1 MEQIMTIA
9 ILKET
14 TPSETRVAAT
24 PDVVKK
30 YVDLGFKIQ
39 VESSAGVAAGFSDAQ
54 YSSAGAK
61 ICKTPADTL
70 KKANIIIKVNAPLLS
85 EDHLF
90 SPKQIVI
97 ADFKALSSPQRI
109 EHFCKLGLTCFALD
123 LLPRI
128 SRAQGMDIL
137 SSQSNLAG
145 YKAVIEAFNLLPQAA
160 PMMMTAAGTVP
171 PAKVLVLGAGV
182 AGLQAIATAK
192 RLGAIVYAS
201 DVRPATKEQVESLGG
216 KFLNI
221 ESEQNA
227 ETSGGYAQAT
237 SKQFQKMQQKAIGE
251 ILPQINI
258 VITTA
263 LLPGKPAPRLISAT
277 MLKKMAKGSVVIDM
291 ASSSG
296 GNVEGSQNNK
306 TVDINGIKIV
316 GNSNLAASIPLSA
329 SKLFAQ
335 NIFNFIKS
343 QFNNEQKELK
353 FDFSDELI
361 SATCICQNGKVYQEK
376 K

>member
-1 MEQIMTIA
+1 M
-9 ILKET
+9 
-14 TPSETRVAAT
+14 
-24 PDVVKK
+24 
-30 YVDLGFKIQ
+30 
-39 VESSAGVAAGFSDAQ
+39 
-54 YSSAGAK
+54 
-61 ICKTPADTL
+61 
-70 KKANIIIKVNAPLLS
+70 
-85 EDHLF
+85 
-90 SPKQIVI
+90 
-97 ADFKALSSPQRI
+97 
-109 EHFCKLGLTCFALD
+109 
-123 LLPRI
+123 
-128 SRAQGMDIL
+128 
-137 SSQSNLAG
+137 
-145 YKAVIEAFNLLPQAA
+145 IEAFNLLPQAA
-160 PMMMTAAGTVP
+160 PMMMTAAGTIP

-221 ESEQNA
+221 EPESNA

-263 LLPGKPAPRLISAT
+263 LLQGKPAPRLISAT
-277 MLKKMAKGSVVIDM
+277 MLKKMTKGSVIIDM
-291 ASSSG
+291 ASSTG

>member
-1 MEQIMTIA
+1 MIIA

-54 YSSAGAK
+54 YSLAGAK

-123 LLPRI
+123 LMPRI
-128 SRAQGMDIL
+128 SRAQSMDIL

-160 PMMMTAAGTVP
+160 PMMMTAAGTIP

-221 ESEQNA
+221 EPESNA

-263 LLPGKPAPRLISAT
+263 LLQGKPAPRLISAT
-277 MLKKMAKGSVVIDM
+277 MLKKMTKGSVIIDM
-291 ASSSG
+291 ASSTG

>member
-1 MEQIMTIA
+1 MTIA